1 MGKKQQEQFELEM
14 EEEEVLIVDDSS
26 IIEKILVE
34 EDTTHLP
41 GIEQAP
47 DEDELETIDTVH
59 LEKEAM
65 IHASE
70 SLSTEEKYNFRTD
83 DILQMFLKDVGRSAL
98 LTHKEEIELGRLI
111 RRGGKAG
118 QEAKEKL
125 INANLRLVISIARK
139 YIGQGVLFMDLVQEG
154 CMGLMKA
161 VDRYDYRKGFKFST
175 YATWWI
181 RQAIIRS
188 IANTSRT
195 IRIPIHMSDKIRLLK
210 TVSRGLS
217 LKLGRE
223 PSIKELGKELQLP
236 EKKVRAILTAMA
248 TESRSLDT
256 PIGEDLTLED
266 YIQDTG
272 EEVSPTSVIS
282 KKLLSEDLI
291 QAINTLSPKERHIL
305 LERYGIYTGRRKTL
319 EEIGKAMGYSKE
331 RIRQIEERSLKK
343 LRMNKDIQHL
353 REYLGT
359 Q

>member
-1 MGKKQQEQFELEM
+1 MGKKKTKAVAQADELE
-14 EEEEVLIVDDSS
+14 LDDSAVVVDENS
-26 IIEKILVE
+26 VL
-34 EDTTHLP
+34 
-41 GIEQAP
+41 EQIFL
-47 DEDELETIDTVH
+47 DEDEEFADVAEPAQLDLDDAEN
-59 LEKEAM
+59 LEKEEQL
-65 IHASE
+65 ILASE
-70 SLSTEEKYNFRTD
+70 SLSTEEKYNFKAD
-83 DILQMFLKDVGRSAL
+83 DILQMFLKDVGRSSL
-98 LTHKEEIELGRLI
+98 LTHKEEIELGKKI
-111 RRGGKAG
+111 RQGGEEGKR
-118 QEAKEKL
+118 AKEKL
-125 INANLRLVISIARK
+125 VKANLRLVISIARK

-154 CMGLMKA
+154 SLGLIKA
-161 VDRYDYRKGFKFST
+161 VERYDYRKGFKFST

-210 TVSRGLS
+210 TTSREMS

-223 PSIKELGKELQLP
+223 PNIKELSKELKLP

-266 YIQDTG
+266 YVQDTG

-282 KKLLSEDLI
+282 KKFLSEDLI
-291 QAINTLSPKERHIL
+291 QAIEVLSPKERHIL
-305 LERYGIYTGRRKTL
+305 IERYGIFSGRRKTL

-353 REYLGT
+353 REYLAT